1 MGEGPWDALQGP
13 WDCRLA
19 PRRSAFAVP
28 CSGALYFV
36 LLQTGTGA
44 RPECVRACSRRPA
57 PARGWVVV
65 AGALACRHRLCFHPI
80 GVPVRWT
87 LCALSL
93 QCHASVVDPTVC
105 A

>member
-1 MGEGPWDALQGP
+1 MGEGPCDASKFPGIAAR
-13 WDCRLA
+13 CRAAALSLC
-19 PRRSAFAVP
+19 RVP
-28 CSGALYFV
+28 LLFILFCFGRARVPAL
-36 LLQTGTGA
+36 
-44 RPECVRACSRRPA
+44 CVRACSRRPA

-65 AGALACRHRLCFHPI
+65 AGTLACRHHLCFHPI

-93 QCHASVVDPTVC
+93 QCRASVVDPTVC